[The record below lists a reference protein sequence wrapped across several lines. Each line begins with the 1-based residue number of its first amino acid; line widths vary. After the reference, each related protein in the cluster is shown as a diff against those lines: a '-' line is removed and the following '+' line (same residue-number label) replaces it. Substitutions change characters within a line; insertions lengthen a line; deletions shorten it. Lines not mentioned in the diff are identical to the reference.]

1 VGWYGVCVPMSKL
14 MIYNEEAEVTG
25 PDRQTFGILAVF
37 IALVFYVTGFAGAV
51 LLGFVLL
58 CGAAFGRFGDHYLG
72 PVQWLCGMVVT
83 ALYLAVF
90 LAWNDDVIH
99 LFNPVSLGSNSEVMP
114 YYSIPYQATPL
125 PIDPLTRLRVMS
137 GIALPVL
144 AIVILLLWRRG
155 KPTPTATR
163 RQNHTMLIVA
173 LIPTLFVAV
182 VKLRNSSYLLATAMS
197 GDGRNHFLLSQ
208 TIRLSGE
215 LVIGRGQWGV
225 PKFADGIAAWLS
237 AGNGAVGTL
246 DKNDIDGMFTVYFLT
261 LTALAV
267 VFAAGVLLAANYS
280 HISLR
285 AQSAVSGLAVVSAFT
300 VFSGFIMGSILVDGF
315 LSLSLGVLLLTIS
328 FVIGIKALEKP
339 SFVLFGVL
347 VAIAFLMLNAYTF
360 LVLPCVALLLLV
372 VLRGVQRKTDVR
384 HWWLAI
390 LVVGS
395 VAGAYIV
402 SFVLSDYWG
411 VFERGVDLPGSVAEL
426 GPEIGWALLVLGFG
440 GLIGA
445 YAGISRA
452 VTVPT
457 IISMVAAFA
466 TVQLIESVPGNEG
479 SDLSY
484 YSQKAFLGIVMANA
498 WVLFIPL
505 IPVLIAR
512 ADQWGQLSKLRRWFQ
527 SPLEVISMAAL
538 PLLIV
543 GLSSTLPNTT
553 KEVWQGWLNP
563 DASSVPMILDEWEKG
578 DDYIFWRATEN
589 PGRFSFPAPW
599 ADRIA
604 NLWSPATWDN
614 MSVRGMGAIWNWI
627 YFEVKSD
634 SQAELCPVVKEYPLR
649 VITRDPLLEIQVLIA
664 CGANKATF
672 EVRPRK

>member
-1 VGWYGVCVPMSKL
+1 
-14 MIYNEEAEVTG
+14 
-25 PDRQTFGILAVF
+25 
-37 IALVFYVTGFAGAV
+37 
-51 LLGFVLL
+51 
-58 CGAAFGRFGDHYLG
+58 
-72 PVQWLCGMVVT
+72 
-83 ALYLAVF
+83 
-90 LAWNDDVIH
+90 
-99 LFNPVSLGSNSEVMP
+99 
-114 YYSIPYQATPL
+114 
-125 PIDPLTRLRVMS
+125 
-137 GIALPVL
+137 
-144 AIVILLLWRRG
+144 
-155 KPTPTATR
+155 
-163 RQNHTMLIVA
+163 
-173 LIPTLFVAV
+173 
-182 VKLRNSSYLLATAMS
+182 MS

-237 AGNGAVGTL
+237 AGNGAAGTL
-246 DKNDIDGMFTVYFLT
+246 DKNDIEGMFTVYFLT

-280 HISLR
+280 HISRR

-347 VAIAFLMLNAYTF
+347 VVIAFLMLNAYTF
-360 LVLPCVALLLLV
+360 LVLPCVVLLLLV
-372 VLRGVQRKTDVR
+372 VLRGVQRKSDVR

-395 VAGAYIV
+395 VAGAYII
-402 SFVLSDYWG
+402 SFVVTDYWG

-426 GPEIGWALLVLGFG
+426 GPEIGWALLLLGFG

-445 YAGISRA
+445 FAGISRA

-457 IISMVAAFA
+457 VISMAAAFA

-479 SDLSY
+479 SGLSY
-484 YSQKAFLGIVMANA
+484 YSQKAFLGIVIANA

-505 IPVLIAR
+505 IPALISR
-512 ADQWGQLSKLRRWFQ
+512 ADQWGQLSRLRRWFQ
-527 SPLEVISMAAL
+527 STVEVISMAAL

-563 DASSVPMILDEWEKG
+563 DALSVPMILDEWEKS
-578 DDYIFWRATEN
+578 DDYIFWRASDN
-589 PGRFSFPAPW
+589 PDRFSFPAPW
-599 ADRIA
+599 ADRVA

-614 MSVRGMGAIWNWI
+614 MSVRGMGAIWNWV

>member
-1 VGWYGVCVPMSKL
+1 
-14 MIYNEEAEVTG
+14 
-25 PDRQTFGILAVF
+25 
-37 IALVFYVTGFAGAV
+37 
-51 LLGFVLL
+51 
-58 CGAAFGRFGDHYLG
+58 
-72 PVQWLCGMVVT
+72 
-83 ALYLAVF
+83 
-90 LAWNDDVIH
+90 
-99 LFNPVSLGSNSEVMP
+99 
-114 YYSIPYQATPL
+114 
-125 PIDPLTRLRVMS
+125 
-137 GIALPVL
+137 
-144 AIVILLLWRRG
+144 
-155 KPTPTATR
+155 
-163 RQNHTMLIVA
+163 
-173 LIPTLFVAV
+173 
-182 VKLRNSSYLLATAMS
+182 MS
-197 GDGRNHFLLSQ
+197 GDSRNHFLLTQ

-225 PKFADGIAAWLS
+225 PKFANGIAAWLS
-237 AGNGAVGTL
+237 AGNGAMGTL
-246 DKNDIDGMFTVYFLT
+246 QRTDIEGMLGVYFLT
-261 LTALAV
+261 LMGLSV
-267 VFAAGVLLAANYS
+267 VFAAGILLAANYS
-280 HISLR
+280 RIARR
-285 AQSAVSGLAVVSAFT
+285 AQSAISGLAVVSVFA
-300 VFSGFIMGSILVDGF
+300 VFSGIIMGSILVDGF

-328 FVIGIKALEKP
+328 FVVGIKALEKP
-339 SFVLFGVL
+339 SFVLFGIL

-360 LVLPCVALLLLV
+360 LVLPCVVLLLLV
-372 VLRGVQRKTDVR
+372 VLRGVQKESDVR

-411 VFERGVDLPGSVAEL
+411 VFEGGVDLPGSVAEL
-426 GPEIGWALLVLGFG
+426 GPEIGWGLLLLGFG

-445 YAGISRA
+445 FAGISRA

-457 IISMVAAFA
+457 IVSMVAAFA

-479 SDLSY
+479 SGLSY

-498 WVLFIPL
+498 WVLFIPI
-505 IPVLIAR
+505 IPALIAR
-512 ADQWGQLSKLRRWFQ
+512 ANQWEQLSKLRRLFQ

-563 DASSVPMILDEWEKG
+563 DASSVSMILDEWEEG
-578 DDYIFWRATEN
+578 DDYLFWRATEN
-589 PGRFSFPAPW
+589 PGRFAFPAPW
-599 ADRIA
+599 ADRVA

-634 SQAELCPVVKEYPLR
+634 SQAELCPIVRNYPIR

-664 CGANKATF
+664 CGSNKATF
-672 EVRPRK
+672 DVRPRR

>member
-1 VGWYGVCVPMSKL
+1 MPKS
-14 MIYNEEAEVTG
+14 IINNEEVEAAG
-25 PDRQTFGILAVF
+25 QARWTFGLLGLLLT
-37 IALVFYVTGFAGAV
+37 LVFFVTGFAGV
-51 LLGFVLL
+51 LLTVFVLA
-58 CGAAFGRFGDHYLG
+58 CGAVFGRFGNQFLG
-72 PVQWLCGMVVT
+72 PVQWLCGMVVA

-99 LFNPVSLGSNSEVMP
+99 WINPTSFGSDSELMP

-125 PIDPLTRLRVMS
+125 PIDPLTRLRVLV
-137 GIALPVL
+137 GISLPMLV
-144 AIVILLLWRRG
+144 IVVFLLRRRG
-155 KPTPTATR
+155 KGTASVVR
-163 RQNHTMLIVA
+163 RQNNTLLIVA
-173 LIPTLFVAV
+173 LIPAVFAAV
-182 VKLRNSSYLLATAMS
+182 VKLRESSYLLATAMS
-197 GDGRNHFLLSQ
+197 GDSRNHFLLTQ

-246 DKNDIDGMFTVYFLT
+246 DKNDIEGMFTVYFFT

-267 VFAAGVLLAANYS
+267 VFAAGVLIAANYS
-280 HISLR
+280 HISRR
-285 AQSAVSGLAVVSAFT
+285 AQSAVSGLAVVSAFA

-328 FVIGIKALEKP
+328 FVIGIKALEQP
-339 SFVLFGVL
+339 FFVLFGVL

-402 SFVLSDYWG
+402 SFVLSDYWEVFKKG
-411 VFERGVDLPGSVAEL
+411 VSLPGSVAEV
-426 GPEIGWALLVLGFG
+426 GPEIGWALLLLGFG

-445 YAGISRA
+445 YAGMSRA

-457 IISMVAAFA
+457 VISMVAAFA

-479 SDLSY
+479 LGLSY
-484 YSQKAFLGIVMANA
+484 YGQKAFLGIVMANA
-498 WVLFIPL
+498 WVLFIPI
-505 IPVLIAR
+505 IPALIAR
-512 ADQWGQLSKLRRWFQ
+512 ANQWEQLSKLHRLFQ

-563 DASSVPMILDEWEKG
+563 DASSVSMILDEWEEG

-599 ADRIA
+599 ADRVA

-614 MSVRGMGAIWNWI
+614 MSARGMGPIWNWI
-627 YFEVKSD
+627 YYEVTSD
-634 SQAELCPVVKEYPLR
+634 SQAELCPIVRNYPIR

>member
-1 VGWYGVCVPMSKL
+1 MPKL
-14 MIYNEEAEVTG
+14 MIYNEETEATR
-25 PDRQTFGILAVF
+25 PDRQTFGLLAVL

-58 CGAAFGRFGDHYLG
+58 CGAIFGRFGDHFLG
-72 PVQWLCGMVVT
+72 PIQWLCGIVVAT
-83 ALYLAVF
+83 LYLAVF

-99 LFNPVSLGSNSEVMP
+99 LFNPVGFGSELQRLP
-114 YYSIPYQATPL
+114 YYSLPYQSPPL
-125 PIDPLTRLRVMS
+125 PLDPLTRLRVMS

-144 AIVILLLWRRG
+144 TIVIFLLWRRG
-155 KPTPTATR
+155 KPAPSAVR
-163 RQNHTMLIVA
+163 RQNHTMIIVA
-173 LIPTLFVAV
+173 LIPSLFVAV

-237 AGNGAVGTL
+237 AGNGAEGVLEQT
-246 DKNDIDGMFTVYFLT
+246 DVQGMFSVYFFT

-280 HISLR
+280 HISHR
-285 AQSAVSGLAVVSAFT
+285 AQSAVSGLAVVSVFA

-328 FVIGIKALEKP
+328 FVVGIMALEKP
-339 SFVLFGVL
+339 SFVLFFVL

-360 LVLPCVALLLLV
+360 LVLPCVAILFIV
-372 VLRGVQRKTDVR
+372 ALRGVQRKSDVR

-395 VAGAYIV
+395 VAGAYIF
-402 SFVLSDYWG
+402 SFVATDYWDMFSKS
-411 VFERGVDLPGSVAEL
+411 VILPGSVAEV
-426 GPEIGWALLVLGFG
+426 GPEIAWALLLLGFG

-445 YAGISRA
+445 FVGISRA

-457 IISMVAAFA
+457 IVSIVAAFV

-479 SDLSY
+479 SGLSY

-498 WVLFIPL
+498 WVLFIPVIPAL
-505 IPVLIAR
+505 ISR

-538 PLLIV
+538 PLLIL

-563 DASSVPMILDEWEKG
+563 DALSVPMILDEWEKD
-578 DDYIFWRATEN
+578 DDYIFWRATDN
-589 PGRFSFPAPW
+589 PDRFSFPAPW
-599 ADRIA
+599 ADRVA

-614 MSVRGMGAIWNWI
+614 MSSRGMGPIWNWI
-627 YFEVKSD
+627 YDEVKSD
-634 SQAELCPVVKEYPLR
+634 SQAELCPVVKKYPLR

-664 CGANKATF
+664 CGANQATF

>member
-1 VGWYGVCVPMSKL
+1 MGWYGVCVPMPQL
-14 MIYNEEAEVTG
+14 MIYNEEAEATG
-25 PDRQTFGILAVF
+25 PDRQTFGLLVVF

-58 CGAAFGRFGDHYLG
+58 CGAVFGRFGDHYLG
-72 PVQWLCGMVVT
+72 PVQWMCGIVVA
-83 ALYLAVF
+83 ALYLALF

-114 YYSIPYQATPL
+114 YYSIPYQSPPL

-144 AIVILLLWRRG
+144 AIVIFLLWRRG
-155 KPTPTATR
+155 KPTPSAVR

-246 DKNDIDGMFTVYFLT
+246 DKNDIEGMFTVYFLT

-267 VFAAGVLLAANYS
+267 VFAAGVLIAANYS
-280 HISLR
+280 HISRR
-285 AQSAVSGLAVVSAFT
+285 AQSAVSGLAVVSVFA

-328 FVIGIKALEKP
+328 FVVGIKALEKP

-347 VAIAFLMLNAYTF
+347 VAISFLMLNAYTF
-360 LVLPCVALLLLV
+360 LVLPCVVLLLLV
-372 VLRGVQRKTDVR
+372 VLRGVQKKSVAR

-411 VFERGVDLPGSVAEL
+411 VFERGVDLPGSVVEL
-426 GPEIGWALLVLGFG
+426 GPEIGWGLLLLGFG

-445 YAGISRA
+445 FAGISKA

-457 IISMVAAFA
+457 IVSMVAAFA

-479 SDLSY
+479 SGLSY

-498 WVLFIPL
+498 WVLFIPI
-505 IPVLIAR
+505 IPALIAR

-563 DASSVPMILDEWEKG
+563 DASSVPMILDEWEKD

-589 PGRFSFPAPW
+589 PGRFAFPAPW
-599 ADRIA
+599 ADRVA